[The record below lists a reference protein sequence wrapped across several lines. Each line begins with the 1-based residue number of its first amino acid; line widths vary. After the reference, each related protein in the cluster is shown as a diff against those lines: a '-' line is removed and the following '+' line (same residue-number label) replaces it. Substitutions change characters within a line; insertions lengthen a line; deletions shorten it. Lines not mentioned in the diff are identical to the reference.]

1 MMKTRKQHYRSIAL
15 LVLVLGVST
24 TLTGQQEAMYTHYS
38 YNTLAVNPAYAG
50 SRDALTFTALHRS
63 QWVSFPGAPV
73 TQTLTIHSPVLN
85 EKLGLGLSIVNDK
98 AGPLK
103 HTMVNVDAT
112 YILYLNR
119 EDRLAFGIKGG
130 LDFFKGDFAD
140 IVTGEE
146 GDNVFG
152 IDIGTKAKPNF
163 GLGVYYYK
171 PNFYAGISSPGLLKN
186 SYSNSNESNGLET
199 YTQDMHFY
207 FISGAVF
214 DINFDWKFKPTTF
227 VKLTKGA
234 PIEADI
240 TPTFILR
247 DKVNLGVMYRTGD
260 GFGILAGMHLNEQ
273 LLLGYSFDWSL
284 TNPTGKYNDGS
295 HEIMLRYDFIYKHR
309 MKIKSPRYF

>member
-1 MMKTRKQHYRSIAL
+1 MARKQHYGSITLLILAL
-15 LVLVLGVST
+15 TASM
-24 TLTGQQEAMYTHYS
+24 TLSAQQEAMYTHYS

-73 TQTLTIHSPVLN
+73 TQTLTVHSPVLN
-85 EKLGLGLSIVNDK
+85 EKIGLGLSIVNDK

-112 YILYLNR
+112 YILYVNR

-140 IVTGEE
+140 IVTGED
-146 GDNVFG
+146 GDDIFG
-152 IDIGTKAKPNF
+152 VNIGTKAKPNLGF
-163 GLGVYYYK
+163 GVYYYK
-171 PNFYAGISSPGLLKN
+171 PNFYAGISSPGMLQN
-186 SYSNSNESNGLET
+186 SYSNSESSNGLET
-199 YTQDMHFY
+199 YTQDMHLY
-207 FISGAVF
+207 FITGAVF
-214 DINFDWKFKPTTF
+214 DINFDWKFKPTAF

-247 DKVNLGVMYRTGD
+247 DKVNLGLMYRTGD
-260 GFGILAGMHLNEQ
+260 AFGLLAGLKINEQ
-273 LLLGYSFDWSL
+273 LLLSYSFDWSL

-309 MKIKSPRYF
+309 RKIKSPRYF